1 MNFVG
6 CIEVL
11 TWLELAD
18 GPGDHVAM
26 AQSAGVPRNRVA
38 NVLQRCRQLGW
49 VTCERK
55 AGLGR
60 YGQPGLYRITEA
72 GRRKIGAPP
81 AAGQGAGSPEAGSRE
96 RGAKK
101 QGDAEREGDGQKKAG
116 R

>member
-11 TWLELAD
+11 TLLEMAD

-26 AQSAGVPRNRVA
+26 ARSIGVPRNRVA
-38 NVLQRCRQLGW
+38 NVLQRCRQMGW

-60 YGQPGLYRITEA
+60 HGQPGLYRITEA
-72 GRRKIGAPP
+72 GRRKLGALP
-81 AAGQGAGSPEAGSRE
+81 AAKWRTGGKSGKHENRKGQP
-96 RGAKK
+96 
-101 QGDAEREGDGQKKAG
+101 
-116 R
+116 